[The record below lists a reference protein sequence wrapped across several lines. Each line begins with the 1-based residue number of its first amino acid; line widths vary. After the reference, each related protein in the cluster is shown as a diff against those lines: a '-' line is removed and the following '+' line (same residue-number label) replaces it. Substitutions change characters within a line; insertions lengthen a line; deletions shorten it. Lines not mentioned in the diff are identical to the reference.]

1 MSQIR
6 FPGSQSAS
14 LAPTLAG
21 YRMGGAGVYHL
32 LAHDAETFD
41 VAVPVAGYVVGTLD
55 TDDPYHAPQPE
66 SSDAFWKFLGEYASR
81 IAHVPVLIALHAAGD
96 MDSSYRDT
104 VSIIASICTH
114 GGNAKLV
121 TVPDRSADSNSSV
134 NKKKKNRCGE
144 QYFHFSLLD
153 DTSEQVLYADLRS
166 ELSAIK
172 PRTARVSQ
180 REQRGHKRDAGSG
193 GSASK
198 KATRKGHPGCRS
210 VEDCDGQAS
219 EDLLIHVMGDGSW
232 GDVYCRS
239 CWHFFGDI
247 FPTRRLS

>member
-81 IAHVPVLIALHAAGD
+81 IAHVPVLIALHAAND
-96 MDSSYRDT
+96 MDSSHRDT
-104 VSIIASICTH
+104 ESIIASICTH
-114 GGNAKLV
+114 GGNAKLL
-121 TVPDRSADSNSSV
+121 TVPDRSVDSNSSV
-134 NKKKKNRCGE
+134 NKKNCCGE
-144 QYFHFSLLD
+144 HA
-153 DTSEQVLYADLRS
+153 VLCFL
-166 ELSAIK
+166 
-172 PRTARVSQ
+172 
-180 REQRGHKRDAGSG
+180 AGL
-193 GSASK
+193 
-198 KATRKGHPGCRS
+198 C
-210 VEDCDGQAS
+210 
-219 EDLLIHVMGDGSW
+219 I
-232 GDVYCRS
+232 
-239 CWHFFGDI
+239 
-247 FPTRRLS
+247 